1 MNGNAALRWAQHTL
15 VLMLLALGSNNGL
28 AALDVADTPLSL
40 ATGVTPNIIIAI
52 DDSGSMDAELLM
64 PTNDGALWWHTGNES
79 FMGLDKNDIA
89 APDTLNFNKVG
100 GANGT
105 WKKYIYLFPNGTGTG
120 KRVYSDSNN
129 DHYAVPPIPSFAFA
143 RSPDYNK
150 AYFNPEDRYV
160 PWPSVG
166 SKSFSNITASS
177 APSDPNL
184 GTSTFNLTADIDN
197 DSGNHTFRF
206 QQGMTI
212 PNNISVAGYPSD
224 KKVKYYPAT
233 FYLKDPLPASYGYT
247 GATLTGYAPN
257 GSSTLIG
264 YEIKSA
270 NFSTP
275 AAYTAM
281 MQNFANWFSYY
292 RKRHLATRAGVAQS
306 FFDVNNARLGEF
318 TINNRSNV
326 TMKTLAN
333 SDDRNSFYNTLYS
346 RGGNSGGTPN
356 REALNHAGRQYQRSN
371 DDAPITHACQA
382 NAAILFTDG
391 YSNVSSISGV
401 GNEDA
406 GKGAP
411 YEDTASSTM
420 ADIAMKYYDNPLRS
434 NFATGQVP
442 VAAACNRQSPPP
454 ALDCKTD
461 LHMLTYAVTLG
472 TGGILYDPD
481 NPADPYTS
489 PPNWHTSFENRSP
502 TAIDDLWHATINGR
516 GALLIASKPVEIAEK
531 LKSAITQIL
540 QSVGSS
546 SSIATNSTRLDSDT
560 IIFQA
565 RYDSRDWSGQILAY
579 EVGSDGALAEEKWDT
594 NTNGGIPAH
603 GDRNILTWISPA
615 TGAESAVNFTWDN
628 LSATEQLALT
638 LDVATADVSLEGPRR
653 VNWLR
658 GDQSLEGV
666 NANYR
671 VRSHLLGDIVNSN
684 PYFHWGQ
691 NYGFSRLSGTA
702 GISYA
707 AYLGA
712 KKTKPPMLY
721 VGANDG
727 MLHGF
732 NATTGVE
739 SFAYIPKSAFGNLAS
754 LTKPDYTHSYFVD
767 GSPLVIDAYW
777 DDTWHTILVG
787 SSAAGGGSVFA
798 IDVSDP
804 ANVDASDVL
813 WDFHTAAGASNK
825 LGLSMSNPVLT
836 RLASGDWVALFGNGY
851 NSGDTV
857 KLFVVNLKTGNL
869 IKAIDTEVSG
879 SDNGLGDI
887 LAVDSNSDRIAE
899 YVYAGDLN
907 GNVWKF
913 DLSSSNSNQWKLA
926 FKSGNT
932 PKPLFVAK
940 APDGSTQAITAGM
953 TSGRHPDGGIMIYFG
968 TGKYFERGDSLVA
981 NSPQLQSFYGIRDN
995 GSQISA
1001 RSNLQQQIITYEG
1014 TPTLRGGTAEFAVRI
1029 VSNTTVDYSA
1039 KAGWYLDLIGP
1050 SAAGGAGER
1059 VIDQAIL
1066 RNGRVIFPTLI
1077 PSADP
1082 CNFGGTGWLM
1092 EIDSINGGRLA
1103 DTVIDI
1109 NGDGLINDDDMA
1121 NLSDEFF
1128 PPSAKKF
1135 DQLLTRP
1142 GIIGAGEKEYK
1153 YTSGSRG
1160 SIGLTVERGTG
1171 NELGRQAW
1179 WQLR

>member
-1 MNGNAALRWAQHTL
+1 MNGNAALRWTQRTL
-15 VLMLLALGSNNGL
+15 GPVLLAISSAYSL
-28 AALDVADTPLSL
+28 AEIDIADTPLSL
-40 ATGVTPNIIIAI
+40 ATGVRPNIIIAI

-64 PTNDGALWWHTGNES
+64 PTNDGALWWHTGNKS
-79 FMGLDKNDIA
+79 FVGLDKNDAGA
-89 APDTLNFNKVG
+89 AGVLNFNKVG
-100 GANGT
+100 GADGT
-105 WKKYIYLFPNGTGTG
+105 WKKYIYLFPNGTGAG
-120 KRVYSDSNN
+120 KRVYGDDNN
-129 DHYAVPPIPSFAFA
+129 DHYAVPPTAQFAFA

-150 AYFNPEDRYV
+150 AYFNPDDSYL

-166 SKSFSNITASS
+166 TNIFANITPAS
-177 APSDPNL
+177 APSDPSV
-184 GTSTFNLTADIDN
+184 GDFTFNLLPNINIATGSFYFQTGMLLSN
-197 DSGNHTFRF
+197 GN
-206 QQGMTI
+206 
-212 PNNISVAGYPSD
+212 VATSAGSQIIN
-224 KKVKYYPAT
+224 YYPAT
-233 FYLKDPLPASYGYT
+233 FYLKEPLASDYGYT
-247 GATLTGYAPN
+247 GTTLTGYTPDGA
-257 GSSTLIG
+257 SALYG

-270 NFSTP
+270 NFSTS

-281 MQNFANWFSYY
+281 AQNFANWFSYY
-292 RKRHLATRAGVAQS
+292 RKRHLATRAGVALS
-306 FFDVNNARLGEF
+306 FFDVNNVRLGEF
-318 TINNRSNV
+318 TINNLRDVS
-326 TMKTLAN
+326 MKTLAN
-333 SDDRNSFYNTLYS
+333 SADRNSFYDTLYT

-356 REALNHAGRQYQRSN
+356 REALNHAGSQFQRS
-371 DDAPITHACQA
+371 DSAAPIPHACQA

-420 ADIAMKYYDNPLRS
+420 ADIAMKYYDNPLRL

-442 VAAACNRQSPPP
+442 MAAACNRKNPPP

-461 LHMLTYAVTLG
+461 LHMLSYAVTLG

-489 PPNWHTSFENRSP
+489 PPSWHTSFENRSP

-540 QSVGSS
+540 QSISS
-546 SSIATNSTRLDSDT
+546 SASIATNSTRLDSDT

-565 RYDSRDWSGQILAY
+565 RYDSRDWSGQIQAY
-579 EVGSDGALAEEKWDT
+579 EVDSDGDLATEQWDT
-594 NTNGGIPAH
+594 NSNGGIPPHAN
-603 GDRNILTWISPA
+603 RNILTWISPISGPG
-615 TGAESAVNFTWDN
+615 TAVDFSWDN
-628 LSATEQLALT
+628 LSVTEQLALT
-638 LDVATADVSLEGPRR
+638 VDLNAADISIAGPQR

-658 GDQSLEGV
+658 GDQSLEGL

-671 VRSHLLGDIVNSN
+671 IRSHLLGDIINSN
-684 PYFHWGQ
+684 PYFHWQQ
-691 NYGFSRLSGTA
+691 NYGFKRLPGSA
-702 GISYA
+702 GSSYE
-707 AYLGA
+707 AYLSA

-727 MLHGF
+727 MLHAL
-732 NATTGVE
+732 NATSGTE
-739 SFAYIPKSAFGNLAS
+739 EFAYIPASAYPNLAS
-754 LTKPDYTHSYFVD
+754 LSKPDYSHKYFVD
-767 GSPLVIDAYW
+767 GSPLVLDAYW
-777 DDTWHTILVG
+777 NDSWHSILVG
-787 SSAAGGGSVFA
+787 SSGAGGGSVFA

-804 ANVDASDVL
+804 SNVDSSDIL
-813 WDFHTAAGASNK
+813 WDFHTSASDSHK
-825 LGLSMSNPVLT
+825 LGMSMSNPVLT
-836 RLASGDWVALFGNGY
+836 RLASGDWVAIFGNGY

-857 KLFVVNLKTGNL
+857 KLLLVNLQTGEL
-869 IKAIDTEVSG
+869 IKAIDTEVAG
-879 SDNGLGDI
+879 SNNGLGDI
-887 LAVDSNSDRIAE
+887 LAVDSDSDRITD

-913 DLSSSNSNQWKLA
+913 DLSSNNSSQWKVA

-932 PKPLFVAK
+932 PKPFFVAK
-940 APDGSTQAITAGM
+940 APDGSAQAITAGM

-968 TGKYFERGDSLVA
+968 TGKYFENGDSLVTS
-981 NSPQLQSFYGIRDN
+981 SPQLQSFYGLRDN
-995 GSQISA
+995 GSQILA
-1001 RSNLQQQIITYEG
+1001 RSNLQQQTISYEG
-1014 TPTLRGGTAEFAVRI
+1014 TPTLRGGSAEFAVRV
-1029 VSNTTVDYSA
+1029 VSNTTVDYGA
-1039 KAGWYLDLIGP
+1039 KAGWYVDLTSP
-1050 SAAGGAGER
+1050 SAANGAGER

-1066 RNGRVIFPTLI
+1066 RNGRVIFATLI

-1092 EIDSINGGRLA
+1092 EIDSINGGRLP

-1109 NGDGLINDDDMA
+1109 NGDGLINDDDMT

-1128 PPSAKKF
+1128 PSSAKKF

-1160 SIGLTVERGTG
+1160 GIGITLERGSG
-1171 NELGRQAW
+1171 HELGRQAW
-1179 WQLR
+1179 WQLQ